1 MDLEFYREIL
11 ESGNDLEK
19 LILEMAKR
27 SILRTREN
35 GTSFLTEFM
44 EFQGRWTGE
53 RSYRFETDVT
63 PLLHNI
69 NNVVHGGII
78 GFIADTSMGT
88 LIYRLL
94 PDDKLSVTSEIKINF
109 ISPVREG
116 KLVTL
121 AELLHLGRRTAV
133 SECKMYNGVGD
144 LVAAATASF
153 VILDKRK

>member
-11 ESGNDLEK
+11 ESGSDLEK

-27 SILRTREN
+27 SILLSREHD
-35 GTSFLTEFM
+35 TSFLTEFI
-44 EFQGRWTGE
+44 EVQGRWTGE
-53 RSYRFETDVT
+53 RSYRFETDIS

-69 NNVVHGGII
+69 NGVVHGGII
-78 GFIADTSMGT
+78 GFIADISMGT

-94 PDDKLSVTSEIKINF
+94 PEDKISVTSEIKLNF

-133 SECKMYNGVGD
+133 AECKMYNDVGD